1 MKQYFKK
8 IIIFSMSVI
17 LLFVSCP
24 FSAYASDHGGSGGT
38 DHNSDFITDS
48 STINVK
54 DDGVVMYYIE
64 YILSQI
70 GAIVKDHDLTKA
82 MANDQTMK
90 EYISKG
96 KFDANENTVTF
107 PKETVTYVY
116 NTFNNVAKEHEP
128 YHMVETYPLN
138 SIPMSNFANHKNV
151 YDTLVN
157 LLNES
162 PSGVVLFGCSGG
174 TMSST
179 NLGEWFTR
187 ISPVLIDNSHDNI
200 EYVRFYQ
207 NENWDTFVLCI
218 WTVTLAV
225 DDSPIKTISE
235 FVDKAGNH
243 YIKSANSYACPVCTT
258 HKTFKIGSPKDYSI
272 SASGSQYDTLFIISK
287 DARRIRVFN
296 TYGDFQNYT
305 LGKRSVYYTN
315 EYYNYVP
322 EDLTTSI
329 DDLQQTVDDLS
340 GVIDQ
345 LLGQITD
352 TTDESEIEDL
362 LKQILD
368 ELKNNQ
374 GGGGGG
380 GGSGGGDVNVD
391 IDLSSTNTLLSK
403 ILATVTQIF
412 DKISAGSAG
421 TGGNI
426 LKESL
431 DAVLAKLEDLN
442 SMLRKYLSE
451 ITGDLD
457 DIKGQLADMSEQE
470 FEQKSDSF
478 LGEVMDA
485 FSEISEVVKT
495 KFPFSIPNDLHIFLS
510 KIAPAPPEAEAAL
523 YLNDTSGVSLY
534 SGEHGGGG
542 TTDGEPNPPGGG
554 GASRP
559 GSSFVDVEHGGGG
572 GSREPAE
579 MREAPVFRLPIVIE
593 RYGIEEYIIIDMAPF
608 DPLSRFSRSFF
619 TMIFMVCLFNLT
631 FKVIGMWGDIVG

>member
-48 STINVK
+48 GTINVK

-116 NTFNNVAKEHEP
+116 NTLINVAKEHEP
-128 YHMVETYPLN
+128 YWIVPIASYRDLDPAKFKTKAQYSTICQLARTYGLIGVNGDQISDLSGAIENKHSLVMYTNWADTPDWSQEHALVCFYN
-138 SIPMSNFANHKNV
+138 EAWQWRGYYIYRFNFTSDMTV
-151 YDTLVN
+151 GFTSFDD
-157 LLNES
+157 
-162 PSGVVLFGCSGG
+162 G
-174 TMSST
+174 TKLDASSS
-179 NLGEWFTR
+179 R
-187 ISPVLIDNSHDNI
+187 
-200 EYVRFYQ
+200 
-207 NENWDTFVLCI
+207 
-218 WTVTLAV
+218 VTLHDRFFPNYPFYHNGGLYYYNTNIYGAQ
-225 DDSPIKTISE
+225 
-235 FVDKAGNH
+235 KA
-243 YIKSANSYACPVCTT
+243 C
-258 HKTFKIGSPKDYSI
+258 
-272 SASGSQYDTLFIISK
+272 LISK
-287 DARRIRVFN
+287 DGGHMRVYK
-296 TYGDFQNYT
+296 TLDDFKRYT
-305 LGKRSVYYTN
+305 VGNRKVYYTEN
-315 EYYNYVP
+315 YYNYVP

-340 GVIDQ
+340 GVIDK

-374 GGGGGG
+374 GGGG

-510 KIAPAPPEAEAAL
+510 KIAPALHEAEAAL

>member
-8 IIIFSMSVI
+8 IIIFSISAI

-48 STINVK
+48 GTINVK

-116 NTFNNVAKEHEP
+116 NTLINVAKEHEP
-128 YHMVETYPLN
+128 YYMASTLALDDIE
-138 SIPMSNFANHKNV
+138 IPYGLQKNV
-151 YDTLVN
+151 YDSLVN

-162 PSGVVLFGCSGG
+162 PSGLVVFGVRSPNVFSFTDFGH
-174 TMSST
+174 
-179 NLGEWFTR
+179 WFSR
-187 ISPVLIDNSHDNI
+187 LSPVRYNDTL
-200 EYVRFYQ
+200 VQFYR
-207 NENWDTFVLCI
+207 NDTWGDFTFQVH
-218 WTVTLAV
+218 WVQLAA
-225 DDSPIKTISE
+225 DDSPVKSWEEVTSKSYYHFQTHNVDHGACWIFRAPKLGIGYKNISL
-235 FVDKAGNH
+235 
-243 YIKSANSYACPVCTT
+243 
-258 HKTFKIGSPKDYSI
+258 GSVGVSSVMP
-272 SASGSQYDTLFIISK
+272 IISK
-287 DARRIRVFN
+287 DGRRIRVFN

-305 LGKRSVYYTN
+305 LGKRSVYYTSD
-315 EYYNYVP
+315 YYNYVP

-340 GVIDQ
+340 GVIDK

-403 ILATVTQIF
+403 ILAKVTQIF
-412 DKISAGSAG
+412 DRMSETAEGAADTAHAKIQETLDEILVQIKKLKQWTMADTAVNAADAVADWLDFIKGIFDDAENGAGSAVSALSSTMG
-421 TGGNI
+421 
-426 LKESL
+426 
-431 DAVLAKLEDLN
+431 DAANL
-442 SMLRKYLSE
+442 M
-451 ITGDLD
+451 
-457 DIKGQLADMSEQE
+457 
-470 FEQKSDSF
+470 
-478 LGEVMDA
+478 
-485 FSEISEVVKT
+485 KT
-495 KFPFSIPNDLHIFLS
+495 KFPFCIPWDVYLIIGFL
-510 KIAPAPPEAEAAL
+510 AE
-523 YLNDTSGVSLY
+523 
-534 SGEHGGGG
+534 
-542 TTDGEPNPPGGG
+542 EPQT
-554 GASRP
+554 
-559 GSSFVDVEHGGGG
+559 
-572 GSREPAE
+572 
-579 MREAPVFRLPIVIE
+579 PVFRLPIKLE
-593 RYGIEEYIIIDMAPF
+593 RLGIEEYIEIDLKDF
-608 DPLSRFSRSFF
+608 ETVSSISR
-619 TMIFMVCLFNLT
+619 TLLTVLYCYGLLNLT
-631 FKVIGMWGDIVG
+631 MKVFPVAKEGD

>member
-8 IIIFSMSVI
+8 IIIFSISAI

-48 STINVK
+48 GTINVK

-116 NTFNNVAKEHEP
+116 NTLINVAKEHEP
-128 YHMVETYPLN
+128 YYMASTLALDDIE
-138 SIPMSNFANHKNV
+138 IPYGLQKNV
-151 YDTLVN
+151 YDSLVN

-162 PSGVVLFGCSGG
+162 PSGLVVFGVRSPNVFSFTDFGH
-174 TMSST
+174 
-179 NLGEWFTR
+179 WFSR
-187 ISPVLIDNSHDNI
+187 LSPVRYNDTS
-200 EYVRFYQ
+200 VQFYR
-207 NENWDTFVLCI
+207 NDTWGDFTFQVH
-218 WTVTLAV
+218 WVQLAA
-225 DDSPIKTISE
+225 DDSPVKSWEEVTSKSYYHFQTHNVDHGACWIFRAPKLGIGYKNISL
-235 FVDKAGNH
+235 
-243 YIKSANSYACPVCTT
+243 
-258 HKTFKIGSPKDYSI
+258 GSVGVSSVMP
-272 SASGSQYDTLFIISK
+272 IISK
-287 DARRIRVFN
+287 DGRRIRVFN

-305 LGKRSVYYTN
+305 LGKRSVYYTSD
-315 EYYNYVP
+315 YYNYVP

-340 GVIDQ
+340 GVIDK

-403 ILATVTQIF
+403 ILAKVTQIF
-412 DKISAGSAG
+412 DRMSETAEGAADTAHAKIQETLDEILVQIKKLKHWTMADTAVNAADAVADWLDFIKGIFDDAENGAGSAVSALSSTMG
-421 TGGNI
+421 
-426 LKESL
+426 
-431 DAVLAKLEDLN
+431 DAANL
-442 SMLRKYLSE
+442 M
-451 ITGDLD
+451 
-457 DIKGQLADMSEQE
+457 
-470 FEQKSDSF
+470 
-478 LGEVMDA
+478 
-485 FSEISEVVKT
+485 KT
-495 KFPFSIPNDLHIFLS
+495 KFPFCIPWDVYLIIGFL
-510 KIAPAPPEAEAAL
+510 AE
-523 YLNDTSGVSLY
+523 
-534 SGEHGGGG
+534 
-542 TTDGEPNPPGGG
+542 EPQT
-554 GASRP
+554 
-559 GSSFVDVEHGGGG
+559 
-572 GSREPAE
+572 
-579 MREAPVFRLPIVIE
+579 PVFRLPIKLE
-593 RYGIEEYIIIDMAPF
+593 RLGIEEYIEIDLKDF
-608 DPLSRFSRSFF
+608 ETVSSISR
-619 TMIFMVCLFNLT
+619 TLLTVLYCYGLLNLT
-631 FKVIGMWGDIVG
+631 MKVFPVAKEGD

>member
-8 IIIFSMSVI
+8 IIIFSISAI

-48 STINVK
+48 GTINVK

-116 NTFNNVAKEHEP
+116 NTLINVAKEHEP
-128 YHMVETYPLN
+128 YYMASTLALDDIE
-138 SIPMSNFANHKNV
+138 IPYGLQKNV
-151 YDTLVN
+151 YDSLVN

-162 PSGVVLFGCSGG
+162 PSGLVVFGVRSPNVFSFTDFGH
-174 TMSST
+174 
-179 NLGEWFTR
+179 WFSR
-187 ISPVLIDNSHDNI
+187 LSPVRYNDTL
-200 EYVRFYQ
+200 VQFYR
-207 NENWDTFVLCI
+207 NDTWGDFTFQVH
-218 WTVTLAV
+218 WVQLAA
-225 DDSPIKTISE
+225 DDSPVKSWEEVTSKSYYHFQTHNVDNGACWIFRAPKLGIGYKNISL
-235 FVDKAGNH
+235 
-243 YIKSANSYACPVCTT
+243 
-258 HKTFKIGSPKDYSI
+258 GSVGVSSVMP
-272 SASGSQYDTLFIISK
+272 IISK
-287 DARRIRVFN
+287 DGRRIRVFN

-305 LGKRSVYYTN
+305 LGKRSVYYTSD
-315 EYYNYVP
+315 YYNYVP

-340 GVIDQ
+340 GVIDK

-403 ILATVTQIF
+403 ILAKVTQIF
-412 DKISAGSAG
+412 DRMSETAEGAADTAHAKIQETLDEILVQIKKLKHWTMADTAVNAADAVADWLDFIKGIFDDAENGAGSAVSALSSTMG
-421 TGGNI
+421 
-426 LKESL
+426 
-431 DAVLAKLEDLN
+431 DAANL
-442 SMLRKYLSE
+442 M
-451 ITGDLD
+451 
-457 DIKGQLADMSEQE
+457 
-470 FEQKSDSF
+470 
-478 LGEVMDA
+478 
-485 FSEISEVVKT
+485 KT
-495 KFPFSIPNDLHIFLS
+495 KFPFCIPWDVYLIIGFL
-510 KIAPAPPEAEAAL
+510 AE
-523 YLNDTSGVSLY
+523 
-534 SGEHGGGG
+534 
-542 TTDGEPNPPGGG
+542 EPQT
-554 GASRP
+554 
-559 GSSFVDVEHGGGG
+559 
-572 GSREPAE
+572 
-579 MREAPVFRLPIVIE
+579 PVFRLPIKLE
-593 RYGIEEYIIIDMAPF
+593 RLGIEEYIEIDLKDF
-608 DPLSRFSRSFF
+608 ETLSSISR
-619 TMIFMVCLFNLT
+619 TLLTVLYCYGLLNLT
-631 FKVIGMWGDIVG
+631 MKVFPVAKEGD

>member
-8 IIIFSMSVI
+8 IIIFSISAI

-48 STINVK
+48 GTINVK

-116 NTFNNVAKEHEP
+116 NTLINVAKEHEP
-128 YHMVETYPLN
+128 YYMASTLALDDIE
-138 SIPMSNFANHKNV
+138 IPYGLQKNV
-151 YDTLVN
+151 YDSLVN

-162 PSGVVLFGCSGG
+162 PSGLVVFGVRSPNVFSFTDFGH
-174 TMSST
+174 
-179 NLGEWFTR
+179 WFSR
-187 ISPVLIDNSHDNI
+187 LSPVRYNDTL
-200 EYVRFYQ
+200 VQFYR
-207 NENWDTFVLCI
+207 NDTWGDFTFQVH
-218 WTVTLAV
+218 WVQLAA
-225 DDSPIKTISE
+225 DDSPVKSWEEVTSKSYYHFQTHNVDHGACWIFRAPKLGIGYKNISL
-235 FVDKAGNH
+235 
-243 YIKSANSYACPVCTT
+243 
-258 HKTFKIGSPKDYSI
+258 GSVGVSSVMP
-272 SASGSQYDTLFIISK
+272 IISK
-287 DARRIRVFN
+287 DGRRIRVFN

-305 LGKRSVYYTN
+305 LGKRSVYYTSD
-315 EYYNYVP
+315 YYNYVP

-340 GVIDQ
+340 GVIDK

-403 ILATVTQIF
+403 ILAKVTQIF
-412 DKISAGSAG
+412 DRMSETAEGAADTAHAKIQETLDEILVQIKKLKHWTMADTAVNAADAVADWLDFIKGIFDDAENGAGSAVSALSSTMG
-421 TGGNI
+421 
-426 LKESL
+426 
-431 DAVLAKLEDLN
+431 DAANL
-442 SMLRKYLSE
+442 M
-451 ITGDLD
+451 
-457 DIKGQLADMSEQE
+457 
-470 FEQKSDSF
+470 
-478 LGEVMDA
+478 
-485 FSEISEVVKT
+485 KT
-495 KFPFSIPNDLHIFLS
+495 KFPFCIPWDVYLIIGFL
-510 KIAPAPPEAEAAL
+510 AE
-523 YLNDTSGVSLY
+523 
-534 SGEHGGGG
+534 
-542 TTDGEPNPPGGG
+542 EPQT
-554 GASRP
+554 
-559 GSSFVDVEHGGGG
+559 
-572 GSREPAE
+572 
-579 MREAPVFRLPIVIE
+579 PVFRLPIKLE
-593 RYGIEEYIIIDMAPF
+593 RLGIEEYIEIDLKDF
-608 DPLSRFSRSFF
+608 ETVSSISR
-619 TMIFMVCLFNLT
+619 TLLTVLYCYGLLNLT
-631 FKVIGMWGDIVG
+631 MKVFPVAKEGD